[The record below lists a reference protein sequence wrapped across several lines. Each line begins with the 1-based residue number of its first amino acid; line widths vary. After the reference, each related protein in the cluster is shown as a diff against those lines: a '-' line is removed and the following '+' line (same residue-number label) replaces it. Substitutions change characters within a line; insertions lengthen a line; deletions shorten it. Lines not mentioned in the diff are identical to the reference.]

1 MKTKGLSIHCAER
14 TQGDFPTQ
22 NWHLDYPEK
31 AKWDPLP
38 LKWSAS
44 GSRGGRRPTSE
55 GPPWGSPLALR
66 VREQKRKLKLHKQE
80 ATTLAG
86 EEGCGGAVA
95 MASVYQTQAWG
106 RVGAP
111 GRNIHSAQKWSGGAQ
126 PGQRQG
132 RGSRSGILRKG
143 HFTGT
148 HVQGLPQGS
157 NCGGNGSMWR
167 REVTSVG
174 VDM

>member
-1 MKTKGLSIHCAER
+1 MT
-14 TQGDFPTQ
+14 
-22 NWHLDYPEK
+22 
-31 AKWDPLP
+31 
-38 LKWSAS
+38 
-44 GSRGGRRPTSE
+44 E

-66 VREQKRKLKLHKQE
+66 KVREQKRKLKLHKQE
-80 ATTLAG
+80 ATRLAG

-132 RGSRSGILRKG
+132 RGSRSGILGKG

-148 HVQGLPQGS
+148 DTCKGFLREATVEGMEA
-157 NCGGNGSMWR
+157 CGEGKLQVLG
-167 REVTSVG
+167 
-174 VDM
+174 